1 MEEKGVKISE
11 IVILYKPKSSMLL
24 YLGNINVLFNI
35 CKFYFS
41 ICSVEISASQYHWM
55 FKWKTYVKPVEQTS
69 ELQWKGS

>member
-11 IVILYKPKSSMLL
+11 IVIPYKPKSSMLL

-41 ICSVEISASQYHWM
+41 ICSVEISASQYH
-55 FKWKTYVKPVEQTS
+55 
-69 ELQWKGS
+69 